1 MPTYKLQH
9 PARLLDRTSDN
20 ALPFNNCLNRPM
32 MRSWLGRGKSLQ
44 FGVTVC
50 CLVAFILY
58 GYEQGVFGPIILD
71 ENWLDQFN
79 HPSDSQTGIIVS
91 CYNLGC
97 LLGCFGEHAVCN
109 FHAGSS

>member
-1 MPTYKLQH
+1 
-9 PARLLDRTSDN
+9 
-20 ALPFNNCLNRPM
+20 

-44 FGVTVC
+44 FGITVC

-58 GYEQGVFGPIILD
+58 GYEQGVFGPIILN
-71 ENWLDQFN
+71 ENWLNQFS

-97 LLGCFGEHAVCN
+97 LLGCFGGLPLEALCQSR
-109 FHAGSS
+109 AYCR